1 MAVLPEVP
9 EGVAVL
15 PEVPEASSVVPE
27 PVVVEPE
34 VPEGVAVLPEVPEG
48 VAVLPEVPE
57 ASSVVPEPVVV
68 EPEVPPAPWWFVV
81 GLAVAACVSLTI
93 QLTFIHRVA
102 KTAKLGGDAY
112 YYANQAK
119 LLVQGHWFVDPYK
132 WAYDGHVL
140 VPSAAHPPLT
150 TLTLAIADIAGAT
163 SYGSHM
169 VWMGLLFTTAVVV
182 CGLVGR
188 LAAGPRAGILAAL
201 LVATYP
207 DLWVNP
213 SVVMSET
220 LVILAVALLLWAVL
234 RFWRRPSLR
243 VAVEIGVYLALAALA
258 RSELVLLVVLV
269 GVPVILLCRRIGWR
283 KRIGLVVAM
292 GLTFG
297 LVCGPWVG
305 RNLATFHHPEFLSD
319 QGGATLAVSNCN
331 PTYYGPTVAWWNI
344 GCIQKVQ
351 LPAHNDESDND
362 VLYRKIA
369 DHYIATHRSRFVQV
383 ALIRAARLWGIY
395 RPYQQTTF
403 DVLDGRPQWVS
414 LLGLWFFYPFAAL
427 SLAGLVILRRR
438 RVLVFPFV
446 ALMVT
451 STLAVVATF
460 ADTRYR
466 VEADTALAILSAV
479 TLDALLGAGTRLWRR
494 LRRRPA
500 HASRHKLADLAA
512 PAAASDAP
520 SAEALPAAAATAM
533 ASRDAGEAPTALPEP
548 AHRGPESL
556 ASGATNGH
564 DALQGLID
572 RGLVPATP
580 PVRPPRFPAFDG
592 LRAIAAIG
600 VLLVHTTFVTGITSR
615 SSFGNYT
622 ARLEIGVAVFFLIS
636 GFLLYRPFA
645 VAHLS
650 GGPSL
655 SAGAFWIRRL
665 LRIVP
670 AYWLVLT
677 ISTFVLH
684 ADAIGPK
691 RAGVSSYVVHYLFGQ
706 ILRASANLLRGDP
719 GLDTVRR
726 DELLSLPALLC
737 RADRLGS

>member
-9 EGVAVL
+9 EAVAVL
-15 PEVPEASSVVPE
+15 PEVPAR
-27 PVVVEPE
+27 
-34 VPEGVAVLPEVPEG
+34 AL
-48 VAVLPEVPE
+48 
-57 ASSVVPEPVVV
+57 PEPVVV

-169 VWMGLLFTTAVVV
+169 VWMALLFTTAVVV

-383 ALIRAARLWGIY
+383 ALIRAARLLGHLPPVPADHVRRSRRASPVGLAPRALVLLPVRGTVPGRARDPAASTSPGLPVRGADGHLHPCGGGDLRRHALPGRSRHRTRHFERCHPR
-395 RPYQQTTF
+395 RPPRRRHPPVAPPSSSSCPRKSSQARGPGGP
-403 DVLDGRPQWVS
+403 GRRLGRS
-414 LLGLWFFYPFAAL
+414 LSRG
-427 SLAGLVILRRR
+427 SSGGRRDRHGVERRR
-438 RVLVFPFV
+438 R
-446 ALMVT
+446 
-451 STLAVVATF
+451 
-460 ADTRYR
+460 
-466 VEADTALAILSAV
+466 
-479 TLDALLGAGTRLWRR
+479 GANRAW
-494 LRRRPA
+494 
-500 HASRHKLADLAA
+500 
-512 PAAASDAP
+512 
-520 SAEALPAAAATAM
+520 
-533 ASRDAGEAPTALPEP
+533 PEP

-580 PVRPPRFPAFDG
+580 PVRPPAFRRLTG
-592 LRAIAAIG
+592 SGRSPPSACSSSTRPSSPGSPRAARSAITP
-600 VLLVHTTFVTGITSR
+600 HASR
-615 SSFGNYT
+615 S
-622 ARLEIGVAVFFLIS
+622 A
-636 GFLLYRPFA
+636 
-645 VAHLS
+645 
-650 GGPSL
+650 
-655 SAGAFWIRRL
+655 
-665 LRIVP
+665 
-670 AYWLVLT
+670 
-677 ISTFVLH
+677 
-684 ADAIGPK
+684 
-691 RAGVSSYVVHYLFGQ
+691 
-706 ILRASANLLRGDP
+706 
-719 GLDTVRR
+719 
-726 DELLSLPALLC
+726 
-737 RADRLGS
+737 